1 MRVQILLGLL
11 FLRTVEKSKKW
22 READL
27 TEVDPFGMVDI
38 SEKEIVP
45 RTAEAIGRIILKRE
59 TVNAIRSGK
68 VKKGDPLA
76 VAEIACIQA
85 VKKTPDLI
93 PMCHN
98 IPLGNVDVDFI
109 LSEDSVEV
117 RCSVTAIYR
126 TGVEMEALTGV
137 SVGLLTIWDMVKYL
151 EKDEQGQYPSTKIT
165 DVVVTEKRK
174 G

>member
-1 MRVQILLGLL
+1 
-11 FLRTVEKSKKW
+11 
-22 READL
+22 
-27 TEVDPFGMVDI
+27 MVDI

-45 RTAEAIGRIILKRE
+45 RKAEATGRIILKRE
-59 TVNAIRSGK
+59 TVAAIRSGK

-76 VAEIACIQA
+76 VAEISCIQA

-98 IPLGNVDVDFI
+98 IPLDNVDAHFTVND
-109 LSEDSVEV
+109 DSVEV
-117 RCSVTAIYR
+117 RCSVTAMYR

-151 EKDEQGQYPSTKIT
+151 EKDEHGQYPSTKIT